1 MKKFIITISVII
13 LLILI
18 GNTLYYDFGLYIDL
32 RPEEPIE
39 TFVRTEGKKI
49 QINQDGEWTD
59 FTVKGVNMG
68 SGEPGEW
75 STDFAIDEETYYR
88 WFGYMQ
94 DAGANTLRIYTIQAD
109 DFYNAFY
116 KYNENREKDG
126 KQPLWLIHGVW
137 VNDYVLNS
145 HMDAY
150 DDAFKETLITDC
162 RSMID
167 VIHGQKNISL
177 GRKASMGSGS
187 YRKDVS
193 RWVIGYVLGVEWEND
208 VVIYTDQ
215 LYAESEN
222 YKGEY
227 IYADENAS
235 PFESMLA
242 EIGDKTVEYETDKYK
257 TQKLIAFSN
266 WCTTDPF
273 QYSVDTTLYYNKLAF
288 INTDRILHTDKMKT
302 GLFASYHVY
311 PYYPDYLEV
320 SEAEKLYV
328 QQGGTLEETNNTYQ
342 YLKYKLEQTDA
353 PSIYDYLSDSDY
365 IDKKGRKNTYLAYL
379 SALNKFHS
387 VPVVI
392 TEFGVSTGRG
402 MAQEDK
408 NTGRNQGHMSEA
420 EQGQAIIDCY
430 EDIMQAGC
438 NGGCVF
444 SWQDEWF
451 KRTWNT
457 MHAID
462 LKRTAYW
469 SDYQTNEQ
477 YFGLVS
483 FDPGEE
489 QSVCYVDGEV
499 SEWTDSDIAV
509 KTDNSSLSVKYD
521 EKFLYFMLY
530 KKDFNFEK
538 ESLYIPIDTTPKT
551 GSTYCK
557 NKDLKFQRECDFL
570 LTVNGKTNTRL
581 QVQKRYEVLR
591 STYGDEVYK
600 ANAYDKANIPDK
612 DTPEFVN
619 IDMILKTAVLQFGE
633 SDILADAEVFETGD
647 LTYGNA
653 NPKSEEFNSLAD
665 FICNG
670 DYVEI
675 KIPWQLLN
683 FADPS
688 HMQIHDDYYDDN
700 YGIEYI
706 DIDEM
711 FVGLSVGNTGNR
723 IRMNS
728 VKLEGWGNDVT
739 YHERLKQSY
748 YILKDYWT
756 TH

>member
-1 MKKFIITISVII
+1 MKKFIVAISVIVI
-13 LLILI
+13 LVLI
-18 GNTLYYDFGLYIDL
+18 GNSLYYDFGLYIDFNSNAQV
-32 RPEEPIE
+32 ES
-39 TFVRTEGKKI
+39 FVRTEGKSI
-49 QINQDGEWTD
+49 QINQNGEWTD
-59 FTVKGVNMG
+59 FTVKGINMG
-68 SGEPGEW
+68 SGEPGKW
-75 STDFAIDEETYYR
+75 STDFDIDEDTYYR
-88 WFGYMQ
+88 WFGQMQ

-116 KYNENREKDG
+116 KYNENREKNG
-126 KQPLWLIHGVW
+126 KQPLWLLHGVW

-150 DDAFKETLITDC
+150 DDEFKETLIKDC

-177 GRKASMGSGS
+177 GHKASMGSGN
-187 YRKDVS
+187 YRKNIS
-193 RWVIGYVLGVEWEND
+193 RWVIGYILGVEWENEVVLYTNQLFED
-208 VVIYTDQ
+208 V
-215 LYAESEN
+215 ER
-222 YKGEY
+222 YKGKY
-227 IYADENAS
+227 MYADEKAS

-242 EIGDKTVEYETDKYK
+242 EVGDKTVEYETDKYK

-273 QYSVDTTLYYNKLAF
+273 KYTTDTAFYFNKLAYV
-288 INTDRILHTDKMKT
+288 NTEHIIHTDKLIT
-302 GLFASYHVY
+302 GQFVSYHVY
-311 PYYPDYLEV
+311 PYHPDFLEA
-320 SEAEKLYV
+320 SEAEKLFAL
-328 QQGGTLEETNNTYQ
+328 QGGNLNASDNAYQ
-342 YLKYKLEQTDA
+342 YLKYKLEMTDA
-353 PSIYDYLSDSDY
+353 PSIYDYLEESDY
-365 IDKKGRKNTYLAYL
+365 IDTKGRKNTYLAYL
-379 SALNKFHS
+379 YALNRFHS
-387 VPVVI
+387 LPVVI

-408 NTGRNQGHMSEA
+408 NTGRNQGNMSEQ
-420 EQGQAIIDCY
+420 EQGQAIVDCY
-430 EDIMQAGC
+430 DDIIKSGC

-477 YFGLVS
+477 YFGLLS

-489 QSVCYVDGEV
+489 KSIVYVDGDV
-499 SEWTDSDIAV
+499 SEWTKSDIAI

-521 EKFLYFMLY
+521 EKFIYFMLY
-530 KKDFNFEK
+530 KKDLDFEK
-538 ESLYIPIDTTPKT
+538 ETLYIPIDTTPKT
-551 GSTYCK
+551 GSTYCSS
-557 NKDLKFQRECDFL
+557 NGLKFQRECDFL

-591 STYGDEVYK
+591 STYGDSVYK
-600 ANAYDKANIPDK
+600 KNAYDKANIPDK

-619 IDMILKTAVLQFGE
+619 IDMILKKAVLQFGDSE
-633 SDILADAEVFETGD
+633 EIPDAEVFETGD
-647 LTYGNA
+647 LVYGNA
-653 NPKSEEFNSLAD
+653 NPESENFNSLAD

-688 HMQIHDDYYDDN
+688 KMQIHDDYYDDN

-706 DIDEM
+706 DINEM
-711 FVGLSVGNTGNR
+711 FVGFSVGNTGNR
-723 IRMNS
+723 IMMNS
-728 VKLEGWGNDVT
+728 VELEGWGNDVT

-756 TH
+756 TN